1 MTYQWSDKRLWMLAE
16 CIVAGKFGMYPV
28 YTILK
33 EVRDGYAAELA
44 KLRADNAELR
54 EQLSDVNGQRVDQ
67 QTRCAVLRSE
77 NDQLRANLRSRLA
90 QAEDSLY
97 QGEEGEEEN
106 RRSTT

>member
-44 KLRADNAELR
+44 KLRADNAELSER
-54 EQLSDVNGQRVDQ
+54 LSDVNGQRVDQ
-67 QTRCAVLRSE
+67 QTRCADLRSE
-77 NDQLRANLRSRLA
+77 NDQLRSRLA
-90 QAEDSLY
+90 AEVEDEHS
-97 QGEEGEEEN
+97 
-106 RRSTT
+106 